1 MREFSYLF
9 LVIVFPTLSLLLIVA
24 LINPNWFTR
33 TRLTQNRKYL
43 LLGYGWLVL
52 AMYLLML
59 FATAG
64 GMVYLIPALVAV
76 FFGIRAWGR
85 K

>member
-9 LVIVFPTLSLLLIVA
+9 LVIVFPTLSLLLIAA
-24 LINPNWFTR
+24 LINPKWFER

>member
-9 LVIVFPTLSLLLIVA
+9 LVIVFPTLSLLLIAA
-24 LINPNWFTR
+24 LINPKWFTR

-52 AMYLLML
+52 AMYLLMS

-64 GMVYLIPALVAV
+64 GVVYLDLPSI
-76 FFGIRAWGR
+76 
-85 K
+85 

>member
-9 LVIVFPTLSLLLIVA
+9 LVIVFPTLSLLLIAA
-24 LINPNWFTR
+24 LINPKWFTR

-52 AMYLLML
+52 AMYLLMS

-64 GMVYLIPALVAV
+64 GVVYLIPALVAV
-76 FFGIRAWGR
+76 FFCIRAWGR